1 VDARPIRTS
10 NILVVQNT
18 GNLPFSARPFRMS
31 APTMSAMPARAP
43 RLPAMPITERMLQEL
58 NDAIEARRVQE
69 GIALLGRLDCR
80 RITLSALGAVQAP
93 FLLCLAQSVDL
104 GYESSQLVDD
114 LLQQLPPD
122 RRAQMPLRDFL
133 MVRMAEAF
141 TAMAHE
147 DTDRAIDLLA
157 FVLGAERELGSEHL
171 SVLAHFWKGR
181 AHRKKGEYQK
191 AFEDIV
197 AARQLAQHLELKKLA
212 AAIQIQEAWLAFQRA
227 EPKEAWSLLD
237 QAEEQL
243 RTTDDDISLGN
254 ISSARG
260 RIVRRTGEY
269 AESLAHY
276 ERAVAIYQR
285 RNADH
290 RNLARTLVNAA
301 YVKRLLALNLRKQLD
316 TRASRQPAAGA
327 RAADGSGGAKRRYM
341 ALCHQALADLEEAG
355 RIYALHQHH
364 GGTGSVLV
372 NGGHLHLD
380 LGDIERA
387 AVEGAK
393 AYDLAHSKHDLILMA
408 RARILEAYSE
418 NARVEEEL
426 GEDANIAT
434 HAHQARRYAEEA
446 VQLALQTQ
454 NRRLLAGAHIVCG
467 MVAANDFFREWEE
480 ARRCEMESAAL
491 LRSYDRDHLGEEL
504 AVLKSKIMRSI
515 GIDETLRAWSQG
527 IVGRKTF
534 QQMTE
539 EFAEVV
545 IPQVWLREGKKVSRV
560 AARLS
565 ISPKK
570 VRRILRSVGLRH
582 TI

>member
-1 VDARPIRTS
+1 
-10 NILVVQNT
+10 
-18 GNLPFSARPFRMS
+18 
-31 APTMSAMPARAP
+31 MSAMSARAP
-43 RLPAMPITERMLQEL
+43 GLPAVSVTVQLLEEL

-69 GIALLGRLDCR
+69 GIAMLGHLDCKG
-80 RITLSALGAVQAP
+80 ITVSALGAVQAP
-93 FLLCLAQSVDL
+93 FLLCLAQWVDL
-104 GYESSQLVDD
+104 GYESPQLVDD
-114 LLQQLPPD
+114 LLQQIPPEA
-122 RRAQMPLRDFL
+122 RAQMPLRDFL

-141 TAMAHE
+141 AAMAHE
-147 DTDRAIDLLA
+147 DTDRAIDLLG
-157 FVLGAERELGSEHL
+157 FVLAAERELGSEHL

-181 AHRKKGEYQK
+181 AHRKKGEYQR
-191 AFEDIV
+191 ASEDIV
-197 AARQLAQHLELKKLA
+197 DARQLAQHLELKKLA

-269 AESLAHY
+269 AESLSHY
-276 ERAVAIYQR
+276 QRAVVIYQR

-316 TRASRQPAAGA
+316 TRTQPSRGGQRASN
-327 RAADGSGGAKRRYM
+327 GSGSVKRRYM
-341 ALCHQALADLEEAG
+341 ALCHQALADLDEAG
-355 RIYALHQHH
+355 RIYSLHQHH

-408 RARILEAYSE
+408 RARILEAYAE

-467 MVAANDFFREWEE
+467 MVAASDFFREWEE
-480 ARRCEMESAAL
+480 ARRCEMESATL

-504 AVLKSKIMRSI
+504 AILKSKIMRSI

-582 TI
+582 SN

>member
-1 VDARPIRTS
+1 
-10 NILVVQNT
+10 
-18 GNLPFSARPFRMS
+18 
-31 APTMSAMPARAP
+31 MSAMPA
-43 RLPAMPITERMLQEL
+43 LPATSVTVQLLEEL

-69 GIALLGRLDCR
+69 GIAMLGHLDCKG
-80 RITLSALGAVQAP
+80 ITVSALGAVQAP
-93 FLLCLAQSVDL
+93 FLLCLAQWVDQ
-104 GYESSQLVDD
+104 GYESPQLVDD
-114 LLQQLPPD
+114 LLQQIPPEA
-122 RRAQMPLRDFL
+122 RAQMPLRDFL

-141 TAMAHE
+141 AAMAHE
-147 DTDRAIDLLA
+147 DTDRAIELLG
-157 FVLGAERELGSEHL
+157 FVLAAERELGSEHL

-191 AFEDIV
+191 ASEDIV

-227 EPKEAWSLLD
+227 EPKEALSLLD

-276 ERAVAIYQR
+276 HRAVVIYQR

-316 TRASRQPAAGA
+316 TRAQPSRGGQ
-327 RAADGSGGAKRRYM
+327 RASNGSGSVKRRYM
-341 ALCHQALADLEEAG
+341 ALCHQALADLDEAG

-408 RARILEAYSE
+408 RARILEAYAE

-467 MVAANDFFREWEE
+467 MVAASDFFGEWEE

-504 AVLKSKIMRSI
+504 AILKSKIMRSI

-582 TI
+582 ST

>member
-1 VDARPIRTS
+1 
-10 NILVVQNT
+10 
-18 GNLPFSARPFRMS
+18 MS
-31 APTMSAMPARAP
+31 GMRAAPPTVTAQ
-43 RLPAMPITERMLQEL
+43 LLQKL
-58 NDAIEARRVQE
+58 NNAIEERRVEE
-69 GIALLGRLDCR
+69 GLSLLSRVDCKLAA
-80 RITLSALGAVQAP
+80 THSPEHVQAP
-93 FLLCLAQSVDL
+93 FLLCLAQWVDL
-104 GYESSQLVDD
+104 GYESPQFVDD
-114 LLQQLPPD
+114 LLQQVPPES
-122 RRAQMPLRDFL
+122 RAQMPLRDFL

-141 TAMAHE
+141 AAMAHE
-147 DTDRAIDLLA
+147 DTDRAIELLG

-181 AHRKKGEYQK
+181 AHRKRGEYQR

-260 RIVRRTGEY
+260 RIVRRTGAY
-269 AESLAHY
+269 VESLAHY
-276 ERAVAIYQR
+276 ERAVAIYRR

-301 YVKRLLALNLRKQLD
+301 YVKRLLALNVRKQLD
-316 TRASRQPAAGA
+316 TQAPQRSAAGPRTA
-327 RAADGSGGAKRRYM
+327 NGSASVKRRYM

-393 AYDLAHSKHDLILMA
+393 AYELAHSKHDLILMA
-408 RARILEAYSE
+408 RARILEAYAE

-446 VQLALQTQ
+446 VALALQTQ

-467 MVAANDFFREWEE
+467 MVAASDFFKEWEE

-504 AVLKSKIMRSI
+504 AILKSRIMRST
-515 GIDETLRAWSQG
+515 GIDDTLRAWSQG
-527 IVGRKTF
+527 IVGHKTF
-534 QQMTE
+534 QQITE
-539 EFAEVV
+539 QFAEVV
-545 IPQVWLREGKKVSRV
+545 IPQVWLREDKKVSRV
-560 AARLS
+560 AERLS

-570 VRRILRSVGLRH
+570 VRRILRSVGLLH
-582 TI
+582 TA

>member
-1 VDARPIRTS
+1 
-10 NILVVQNT
+10 
-18 GNLPFSARPFRMS
+18 
-31 APTMSAMPARAP
+31 MSAMPARAP
-43 RLPAMPITERMLQEL
+43 GLPAISVTVQLLEEL

-69 GIALLGRLDCR
+69 GIAMLGHLDCKCL
-80 RITLSALGAVQAP
+80 TVSTLGAVQAP
-93 FLLCLAQSVDL
+93 FLLCLAQWVDL
-104 GYESSQLVDD
+104 GYESPGLVDD
-114 LLQQLPPD
+114 LLQQIPPQA
-122 RRAQMPLRDFL
+122 RAQMPLRDFL

-141 TAMAHE
+141 AAMAHE
-147 DTDRAIDLLA
+147 DTDRAIELLG
-157 FVLGAERELGSEHL
+157 FVLAAERELGSEHL

-181 AHRKKGEYQK
+181 AHRKKGEYQR
-191 AFEDIV
+191 ASEDIV

-269 AESLAHY
+269 AESLSHY
-276 ERAVAIYQR
+276 QGAVVIYQR

-316 TRASRQPAAGA
+316 TRAQPSRGGQ
-327 RAADGSGGAKRRYM
+327 RTSNGSGSVKRRYM
-341 ALCHQALADLEEAG
+341 ALCHQALADLDEAG
-355 RIYALHQHH
+355 RIYSLHQHH

-408 RARILEAYSE
+408 RARILEAYAE

-467 MVAANDFFREWEE
+467 MVAASDFFREWEE

-504 AVLKSKIMRSI
+504 AILKSKIMRSI

-582 TI
+582 GT

>member
-1 VDARPIRTS
+1 MRAVSP
-10 NILVVQNT
+10 
-18 GNLPFSARPFRMS
+18 GLPQ
-31 APTMSAMPARAP
+31 APLTAQ
-43 RLPAMPITERMLQEL
+43 LLQEL
-58 NDAIEARRVQE
+58 NSAIEERRVEE
-69 GIALLGRLDCR
+69 GFVLLSGIDCKLATTHSPGH
-80 RITLSALGAVQAP
+80 IQAP
-93 FLLCLAQSVDL
+93 FLLCLAQWVDL
-104 GYESSQLVDD
+104 GYESPQFIDD
-114 LLQQLPPD
+114 LLQQLSPGS
-122 RRAQMPLRDFL
+122 RAQMPLRDFL

-141 TAMAHE
+141 AAIAHE
-147 DTDRAIDLLA
+147 DTDRAIELLG

-181 AHRKKGEYQK
+181 AHRKRGEYQK

-197 AARQLAQHLELKKLA
+197 AARHLAQHLELKKLA

-260 RIVRRTGEY
+260 RIVRRTGAY
-269 AESLAHY
+269 AESLGHY

-301 YVKRLLALNLRKQLD
+301 YVKRLLALNVRKQLE
-316 TRASRQPAAGA
+316 TQAPQRSAGGA
-327 RAADGSGGAKRRYM
+327 RTSNGRSVKRRYM

-355 RIYALHQHH
+355 RIYALHRHH
-364 GGTGSVLV
+364 GGIGSVLV

-387 AVEGAK
+387 ASEGAK

-408 RARILEAYSE
+408 RARILEAYAE

-467 MVAANDFFREWEE
+467 MVAASDFFKEWEE

-504 AVLKSKIMRSI
+504 AILKSRIMRST
-515 GIDETLRAWSQG
+515 GIDDTLRAWSQG
-527 IVGRKTF
+527 IVGHKTF
-534 QQMTE
+534 QQITE
-539 EFAEVV
+539 QFAELV

-560 AARLS
+560 AERLS

-570 VRRILRSVGLRH
+570 VRRILRSVGLLH
-582 TI
+582 TA

>member
-1 VDARPIRTS
+1 
-10 NILVVQNT
+10 
-18 GNLPFSARPFRMS
+18 
-31 APTMSAMPARAP
+31 MSAMPARAP
-43 RLPAMPITERMLQEL
+43 GLPAISVTVQLLDEL

-69 GIALLGRLDCR
+69 GIAMLGHLDCKG
-80 RITLSALGAVQAP
+80 ITVTALGAVQAP
-93 FLLCLAQSVDL
+93 FLLCLAQWVDL
-104 GYESSQLVDD
+104 GYESPDLVDD
-114 LLQQLPPD
+114 LLQQIPPED
-122 RRAQMPLRDFL
+122 RAQMPLRDFL

-141 TAMAHE
+141 AAMAHE
-147 DTDRAIDLLA
+147 DTDRAIELLG
-157 FVLGAERELGSEHL
+157 FVLAAERELGSEHL

-181 AHRKKGEYQK
+181 AHRKKGEYQR
-191 AFEDIV
+191 ASEDIV

-269 AESLAHY
+269 AESLSHY
-276 ERAVAIYQR
+276 QRAVVIYQR

-316 TRASRQPAAGA
+316 TRAQPSRGGQ
-327 RAADGSGGAKRRYM
+327 RASNGSGSVKRRYM
-341 ALCHQALADLEEAG
+341 ALCHQALADLDEAG
-355 RIYALHQHH
+355 RIYSLHQHH

-408 RARILEAYSE
+408 RARILEAYAE

-434 HAHQARRYAEEA
+434 HAHQARRYAEES

-467 MVAANDFFREWEE
+467 MVAASDFFREWEE

-491 LRSYDRDHLGEEL
+491 LRAYDRDHLGEEL
-504 AVLKSKIMRSI
+504 AILKSKIMRSI

-582 TI
+582 SN

>member
-1 VDARPIRTS
+1 
-10 NILVVQNT
+10 
-18 GNLPFSARPFRMS
+18 
-31 APTMSAMPARAP
+31 MSAMPARAP
-43 RLPAMPITERMLQEL
+43 VLPAISVSVQLLEEL

-69 GIALLGRLDCR
+69 GIAMLGHLDCKG
-80 RITLSALGAVQAP
+80 ITVSALGAVRAP
-93 FLLCLAQSVDL
+93 FLLCLAQWVDL
-104 GYESSQLVDD
+104 GYESPQLVDD
-114 LLQQLPPD
+114 LLQQIPPEA
-122 RRAQMPLRDFL
+122 RAQMPLRDFL

-141 TAMAHE
+141 AAMAHE
-147 DTDRAIDLLA
+147 DTDRAIELLG
-157 FVLGAERELGSEHL
+157 FVLAAERELGSEHL

-181 AHRKKGEYQK
+181 AHRKKGEYQR
-191 AFEDIV
+191 ASEDIV

-276 ERAVAIYQR
+276 HRAVVIYQR

-290 RNLARTLVNAA
+290 RNLGRTLVNAA

-316 TRASRQPAAGA
+316 TRAQPSRGGP
-327 RAADGSGGAKRRYM
+327 RASNGSGSVKRRYM
-341 ALCHQALADLEEAG
+341 ALCHQALADLDEAG

-408 RARILEAYSE
+408 RARILEAYAE

-434 HAHQARRYAEEA
+434 YAHQARRYAEEA

-467 MVAANDFFREWEE
+467 MVAASDFFREWEE

-504 AVLKSKIMRSI
+504 AILKSKIMRSI

-582 TI
+582 ST

>member
-1 VDARPIRTS
+1 MRAEAPP
-10 NILVVQNT
+10 
-18 GNLPFSARPFRMS
+18 LPTA
-31 APTMSAMPARAP
+31 
-43 RLPAMPITERMLQEL
+43 PITAQLLQEL
-58 NDAIEARRVQE
+58 NDAIEERRVQD
-69 GIALLGRLDCR
+69 GIAMLNSMHCKRIETTELGPH
-80 RITLSALGAVQAP
+80 QAS
-93 FLLCLAQSVDL
+93 FMLCLAQWVDL
-104 GYESSQLVDD
+104 GYESHELIDD
-114 LLQQLPPD
+114 LLRQLSLES
-122 RRAQMPLRDFL
+122 RSQMPLRDFL

-141 TAMAHE
+141 AAMAHE
-147 DTDRAIDLLA
+147 NTDRSIELLC
-157 FVLGAERELGSEHL
+157 FVLSAERELGSEHL
-171 SVLAHFWKGR
+171 SVLAYFWKGR
-181 AHRKKGEYQK
+181 AHRKKGEYQS
-191 AFEDIV
+191 ALEDIV
-197 AARQLAQHLELKKLA
+197 TARQLAQQLGLNKLA

-227 EPKEAWSLLD
+227 EPKEAWLLLD

-243 RTTDDDISLGN
+243 GTTDDDISLGN

-260 RIVRRTGEY
+260 RIVRRTGKY

-290 RNLARTLVNAA
+290 RNLARTLVNTA
-301 YVKRLLALNLRKQLD
+301 YVKRLLALNLRKRLD
-316 TRASRQPAAGA
+316 ATARQRTASGQRTSNG
-327 RAADGSGGAKRRYM
+327 RGSVKRHYM
-341 ALCHQALADLEEAG
+341 ALCHEALADLEEAG
-355 RIYALHQHH
+355 RIYALHQHY

-387 AVEGAK
+387 AGEGGK

-408 RARILEAYSE
+408 RARILEAYAE

-434 HAHQARRYAEEA
+434 QAHQARRYAEEA
-446 VQLALQTQ
+446 VQLALRTQ
-454 NRRLLAGAHIVCG
+454 NRRLLAGAYIVSG
-467 MVAANDFFREWEE
+467 MVAASDFFKEWEE

-491 LRSYDRDHLGEEL
+491 LRSYDRDHLSEEL
-504 AVLKSKIMRSI
+504 AVLKMRVMRSI

-527 IVGRKTF
+527 IVGHKTF

-545 IPQVWLREGKKVSRV
+545 IPQVWIREGKKVSRV
-560 AARLS
+560 AERLS

-570 VRRILRSVGLRH
+570 VRRILRNVGALH
-582 TI
+582 IN

>member
-1 VDARPIRTS
+1 
-10 NILVVQNT
+10 
-18 GNLPFSARPFRMS
+18 
-31 APTMSAMPARAP
+31 MSAMPARTP
-43 RLPAMPITERMLQEL
+43 GLPVISVTVQLLEEL

-69 GIALLGRLDCR
+69 GIAMLGHLDCKG
-80 RITLSALGAVQAP
+80 ITVSALGAVQAP
-93 FLLCLAQSVDL
+93 FLLCLAQWVDL
-104 GYESSQLVDD
+104 GYESPQLVDD
-114 LLQQLPPD
+114 LLQQTPPEA
-122 RRAQMPLRDFL
+122 RAQMPLRDFL

-141 TAMAHE
+141 AAMAHE
-147 DTDRAIDLLA
+147 DTDRAIELLG
-157 FVLGAERELGSEHL
+157 FVLAAERELGSEHL

-181 AHRKKGEYQK
+181 AHRKKGEYQR
-191 AFEDIV
+191 ASEDIV

-269 AESLAHY
+269 AESLSHY
-276 ERAVAIYQR
+276 QRAVVIYQR

-316 TRASRQPAAGA
+316 TRARPSRGVQ
-327 RAADGSGGAKRRYM
+327 RASNGSGSVKRRYM

-355 RIYALHQHH
+355 RIYSLHQHH

-408 RARILEAYSE
+408 RARILEAYAE

-467 MVAANDFFREWEE
+467 MVAASDFFREWEE

-504 AVLKSKIMRSI
+504 TILKSKIMRSI

-582 TI
+582 ST

>member
-1 VDARPIRTS
+1 MPPIS
-10 NILVVQNT
+10 
-18 GNLPFSARPFRMS
+18 
-31 APTMSAMPARAP
+31 
-43 RLPAMPITERMLQEL
+43 PITAPLLQYL
-58 NDAIEARRVQE
+58 NDAVEERRVEE
-69 GIALLGRLDCR
+69 GIALLD
-80 RITLSALGAVQAP
+80 RINCQNIQVGTLGPLRAP
-93 FLLCLAQSVDL
+93 FLLCLAEWVDL
-104 GYESSQLVDD
+104 GYESPQLIDD
-114 LLQQLPPD
+114 LLQQFPSD
-122 RRAQMPLRDFL
+122 VRAQMPLRDFL
-133 MVRMAEAF
+133 VVRMAEAF
-141 TAMAHE
+141 AAMARE
-147 DTDRAIDLLA
+147 DTDRAIDLLG
-157 FVLGAERELGSEHL
+157 FVLAAEGELGSEHL

-191 AFEDIV
+191 ASEDII
-197 AARQLAQHLELKKLA
+197 AARQLAQHLGLKKLA

-227 EPKEAWSLLD
+227 EPKEACSLLD

-269 AESLAHY
+269 SESLAHY
-276 ERAVAIYQR
+276 QCAVAIFQR

-301 YVKRLLALNLRKQLD
+301 YVKRLLGLNLRKQLD
-316 TRASRQPAAGA
+316 RPRQPANGSA
-327 RAADGSGGAKRRYM
+327 RSSNSSGSVKRRYL
-341 ALCHQALADLEEAG
+341 ALCHEALADLQEAG

-372 NGGHLHLD
+372 NGGYLHLD

-393 AYDLAHSKHDLILMA
+393 AYELARSKHDLILMA
-408 RARILEAYSE
+408 RARILEAYAE

-467 MVAANDFFREWEE
+467 MVAANDFFCEWEE
-480 ARRCEMESAAL
+480 AHRCELESAAL
-491 LRSYDRDHLGEEL
+491 LRAYDRDHLSEEL
-504 AVLKSKIMRSI
+504 AILKSKIMRST
-515 GIDETLRAWSQG
+515 GVDDTLRAWSQG
-527 IVGRKTF
+527 IVGHKTF

-560 AARLS
+560 AERLS

-570 VRRILRSVGLRH
+570 VRRILRSVGFLH
-582 TI
+582 IG

>member
-1 VDARPIRTS
+1 
-10 NILVVQNT
+10 L
-18 GNLPFSARPFRMS
+18 
-31 APTMSAMPARAP
+31 
-43 RLPAMPITERMLQEL
+43 LQEL
-58 NDAIEARRVQE
+58 NNAIEERRVEE
-69 GIALLGRLDCR
+69 GLALLSRVDRKLAATHSRGH
-80 RITLSALGAVQAP
+80 VQAP
-93 FLLCLAQSVDL
+93 FLLCLAQWVDL
-104 GYESSQLVDD
+104 GYESPQLVDD
-114 LLQQLPPD
+114 LLQQLSSES
-122 RRAQMPLRDFL
+122 RAQMPLRDFL
-133 MVRMAEAF
+133 MIRMAEAF
-141 TAMAHE
+141 AAMAHE
-147 DTDRAIDLLA
+147 DTDRAIELLG

-181 AHRKKGEYQK
+181 AHRKRGEYQK

-197 AARQLAQHLELKKLA
+197 AARHLAQHLELKKLA

-260 RIVRRTGEY
+260 RIVRRTGAY

-301 YVKRLLALNLRKQLD
+301 YVKRLLALNVRKQLD
-316 TRASRQPAAGA
+316 TRAPRQSAAGV
-327 RAADGSGGAKRRYM
+327 RASNGSGSVKRRYM

-393 AYDLAHSKHDLILMA
+393 AYELAHSKHDLILMA
-408 RARILEAYSE
+408 RARILEAYAE

-467 MVAANDFFREWEE
+467 MVAASDFFKEWEE

-504 AVLKSKIMRSI
+504 AILKSRIMRST
-515 GIDETLRAWSQG
+515 GIDDTLRAWSQG
-527 IVGRKTF
+527 IVGHKTF

-539 EFAEVV
+539 QFAEVV

-560 AARLS
+560 AERLS

-582 TI
+582 TTS

>member
-1 VDARPIRTS
+1 MSGMRAVAPS
-10 NILVVQNT
+10 
-18 GNLPFSARPFRMS
+18 LPQSPLTAQ
-31 APTMSAMPARAP
+31 
-43 RLPAMPITERMLQEL
+43 LLQEL
-58 NDAIEARRVQE
+58 NNAIEERRVEE
-69 GIALLGRLDCR
+69 GLALLSRVDRKLAATHSRGH
-80 RITLSALGAVQAP
+80 VQAP
-93 FLLCLAQSVDL
+93 FLLCLAQWVDL
-104 GYESSQLVDD
+104 GYESPQLVDD
-114 LLQQLPPD
+114 LLQQLSSES
-122 RRAQMPLRDFL
+122 RAQMPLRDFL
-133 MVRMAEAF
+133 MIRMAEAF
-141 TAMAHE
+141 AAMAHE
-147 DTDRAIDLLA
+147 DTDRAIELLG

-181 AHRKKGEYQK
+181 AHRKRGEYQK
-191 AFEDIV
+191 AFEDIF
-197 AARQLAQHLELKKLA
+197 AARHLAQHLELKKLA

-260 RIVRRTGEY
+260 RIVRRTGAY

-301 YVKRLLALNLRKQLD
+301 YVKRLLALNVRKQLD
-316 TRASRQPAAGA
+316 TRAPRQSAAGV
-327 RAADGSGGAKRRYM
+327 RASNGSGSVKRRYM

-393 AYDLAHSKHDLILMA
+393 AYELAHSKHDLILMA
-408 RARILEAYSE
+408 RARILEAYAE

-467 MVAANDFFREWEE
+467 MVAASDFFKEWEE

-504 AVLKSKIMRSI
+504 AILKSRIMRST
-515 GIDETLRAWSQG
+515 GIDDTLRAWSQG
-527 IVGRKTF
+527 IVGHKTF

-539 EFAEVV
+539 QFAEVV

-560 AARLS
+560 AERLS

-582 TI
+582 TTS

>member
-1 VDARPIRTS
+1 MATPK
-10 NILVVQNT
+10 
-18 GNLPFSARPFRMS
+18 MS
-31 APTMSAMPARAP
+31 GMRAAPPTVTAQ
-43 RLPAMPITERMLQEL
+43 LLQKL
-58 NDAIEARRVQE
+58 NNAIEERRVEE
-69 GIALLGRLDCR
+69 GFALLGRVDCKLAA
-80 RITLSALGAVQAP
+80 THSPGHVQAP
-93 FLLCLAQSVDL
+93 FLLCLAQWVDL
-104 GYESSQLVDD
+104 GYKSPQFVDD
-114 LLQQLPPD
+114 LLQQVTPES
-122 RRAQMPLRDFL
+122 RAQMPLRDFL

-141 TAMAHE
+141 AAMAHE
-147 DTDRAIDLLA
+147 DTDRAIELLG
-157 FVLGAERELGSEHL
+157 FVLGAERELGSKHL

-181 AHRKKGEYQK
+181 AHRKRGEYQR
-191 AFEDIV
+191 AFEDIG

-260 RIVRRTGEY
+260 RIVRRTGAY

-276 ERAVAIYQR
+276 DRAVAIYQR

-301 YVKRLLALNLRKQLD
+301 YVKRLLALNVRKQLD
-316 TRASRQPAAGA
+316 TQAQQRSAAGP
-327 RAADGSGGAKRRYM
+327 RTSNGSGSVKRRYM

-393 AYDLAHSKHDLILMA
+393 AYELARSKHDLILMA
-408 RARILEAYSE
+408 RARILEAYAE

-446 VQLALQTQ
+446 VALALQTQ

-467 MVAANDFFREWEE
+467 MVAASDFFKEWEE

-504 AVLKSKIMRSI
+504 AILKSRIMRST
-515 GIDETLRAWSQG
+515 GIDDTLRAWSQG
-527 IVGRKTF
+527 IVGDKTF
-534 QQMTE
+534 QQITE
-539 EFAEVV
+539 QFAEVV
-545 IPQVWLREGKKVSRV
+545 IPQVWLREDKKVSRV
-560 AARLS
+560 AERLS

-570 VRRILRSVGLRH
+570 VRRILRSVGLLH
-582 TI
+582 TA

>member
-1 VDARPIRTS
+1 
-10 NILVVQNT
+10 
-18 GNLPFSARPFRMS
+18 
-31 APTMSAMPARAP
+31 MSAMPARASG
-43 RLPAMPITERMLQEL
+43 LPAISVTVQLLEEL

-69 GIALLGRLDCR
+69 GIAMLGHLDCKGL
-80 RITLSALGAVQAP
+80 TVSALGAVQAP
-93 FLLCLAQSVDL
+93 FLLCLAQWVDL
-104 GYESSQLVDD
+104 GYESPQLVDD
-114 LLQQLPPD
+114 LLQQIPPEA
-122 RRAQMPLRDFL
+122 RAQMPLRDFL

-141 TAMAHE
+141 AAMAHE
-147 DTDRAIDLLA
+147 DTDRAIELLG
-157 FVLGAERELGSEHL
+157 FVLAAERELGSEHL

-181 AHRKKGEYQK
+181 AHRKKGEYQR
-191 AFEDIV
+191 ASEDIV

-269 AESLAHY
+269 AESLSHY
-276 ERAVAIYQR
+276 QRAVVIYQR

-316 TRASRQPAAGA
+316 TRAQPSRGGQ
-327 RAADGSGGAKRRYM
+327 RASNGSGSVKRRYM
-341 ALCHQALADLEEAG
+341 ALCHQALADLDEAG
-355 RIYALHQHH
+355 RIYSLHQHH

-408 RARILEAYSE
+408 RARILEAYAE

-467 MVAANDFFREWEE
+467 MVAASDFFREWEE

-504 AVLKSKIMRSI
+504 TILKSKIMRSI

-582 TI
+582 ST

>member
-1 VDARPIRTS
+1 
-10 NILVVQNT
+10 
-18 GNLPFSARPFRMS
+18 M
-31 APTMSAMPARAP
+31 RAEVP
-43 RLPAMPITERMLQEL
+43 RLPALITVQLLQEL
-58 NDAIEARRVQE
+58 NNAIEERRVE
-69 GIALLGRLDCR
+69 DGVALLDGVDCKRATMNRLGR
-80 RITLSALGAVQAP
+80 VQAP
-93 FLLCLAQSVDL
+93 FLLCLAQWVDL
-104 GYESSQLVDD
+104 GYESPQLVDD
-114 LLQQLPPD
+114 LLQQISAD

-141 TAMAHE
+141 AAMTHE
-147 DTDRAIDLLA
+147 DTDHAIELLG

-181 AHRKKGEYQK
+181 AHRKKGEYQR
-191 AFEDIV
+191 ASEDIV
-197 AARQLAQHLELKKLA
+197 TARQLAQHLGLNKLA

-243 RTTDDDISLGN
+243 STTDDDISLGN

-269 AESLAHY
+269 VESLAHY
-276 ERAVAIYQR
+276 ERATAIYQR

-301 YVKRLLALNLRKQLD
+301 YVKRLLAINLRKRLD
-316 TRASRQPAAGA
+316 ARARRRTAGGQRASNSS
-327 RAADGSGGAKRRYM
+327 GSVKRRYM
-341 ALCHQALADLEEAG
+341 TLCHQALANLQEAG

-364 GGTGSVLV
+364 GGIGSVLV

-387 AVEGAK
+387 AAEGAK

-408 RARILEAYSE
+408 RARILEAYAE

-434 HAHQARRYAEEA
+434 HAHQARRYAEDA

-454 NRRLLAGAHIVCG
+454 NRRLLAGAYIVCG
-467 MVAANDFFREWEE
+467 MVAASDFFKEWEE

-504 AVLKSKIMRSI
+504 AILKSRIMRSI

-527 IVGRKTF
+527 IVGHKTF

-545 IPQVWLREGKKVSRV
+545 IPQVWMREDRKVSRV
-560 AARLS
+560 AERLS

-570 VRRILRSVGLRH
+570 VRRILRSVGALRVN
-582 TI
+582 

>member
-1 VDARPIRTS
+1 MRAVAPS
-10 NILVVQNT
+10 
-18 GNLPFSARPFRMS
+18 LPQSPLTAQ
-31 APTMSAMPARAP
+31 
-43 RLPAMPITERMLQEL
+43 LLQEL
-58 NDAIEARRVQE
+58 NNAIEERRVEE
-69 GIALLGRLDCR
+69 GLALLSRVDRKLAATHSRGH
-80 RITLSALGAVQAP
+80 VQAP
-93 FLLCLAQSVDL
+93 FLLCLAQWVDL
-104 GYESSQLVDD
+104 GYESPQLVDD
-114 LLQQLPPD
+114 LLQQLSSES
-122 RRAQMPLRDFL
+122 RAQMPLRDFL
-133 MVRMAEAF
+133 MIRMAEAF
-141 TAMAHE
+141 AAMAHE
-147 DTDRAIDLLA
+147 DTDRAIELLG

-181 AHRKKGEYQK
+181 AHRKRGEYQK

-197 AARQLAQHLELKKLA
+197 AARHFAQHLELKKLA

-260 RIVRRTGEY
+260 RIVRRTGAY

-301 YVKRLLALNLRKQLD
+301 YVKRLLALNVRKQLD
-316 TRASRQPAAGA
+316 TRAPRQSAAGV
-327 RAADGSGGAKRRYM
+327 RASNGSGSVKRRYM

-393 AYDLAHSKHDLILMA
+393 AYELAHSKHDLILMA
-408 RARILEAYSE
+408 RARILEAYAE

-467 MVAANDFFREWEE
+467 MVAASDFFKEWEE

-504 AVLKSKIMRSI
+504 AILKSRIMRST
-515 GIDETLRAWSQG
+515 GIDDTLRAWSQG
-527 IVGRKTF
+527 IVGHKTF

-539 EFAEVV
+539 QFAEVV

-560 AARLS
+560 AERLS

-582 TI
+582 TTS

>member
-1 VDARPIRTS
+1 
-10 NILVVQNT
+10 
-18 GNLPFSARPFRMS
+18 
-31 APTMSAMPARAP
+31 MSAMPARAP
-43 RLPAMPITERMLQEL
+43 GLPAISVTVQLLEEL

-69 GIALLGRLDCR
+69 GIAMLGHLDCKG
-80 RITLSALGAVQAP
+80 ITVNALGTVQAP
-93 FLLCLAQSVDL
+93 FLLCLAQWVDL
-104 GYESSQLVDD
+104 GYESPQLVDD
-114 LLQQLPPD
+114 LLQQIPPEA
-122 RRAQMPLRDFL
+122 RAQMLLRDFL

-141 TAMAHE
+141 AAMAHE
-147 DTDRAIDLLA
+147 DTDRAIELLG
-157 FVLGAERELGSEHL
+157 FVLAAERELGSEHL

-191 AFEDIV
+191 ASEDIV

-269 AESLAHY
+269 AESLSHY
-276 ERAVAIYQR
+276 QRAVVIYQR

-316 TRASRQPAAGA
+316 TRAQPSRGGQ
-327 RAADGSGGAKRRYM
+327 RTSSGSGSVKRRYM
-341 ALCHQALADLEEAG
+341 TLCHQALADLDEAG
-355 RIYALHQHH
+355 RIYSLHQHH

-408 RARILEAYSE
+408 RARILEAYAE

-467 MVAANDFFREWEE
+467 MVAASDFFREWEE

-504 AVLKSKIMRSI
+504 AILKSKIMRSI

-582 TI
+582 ST

>member
-1 VDARPIRTS
+1 MRAVAPS
-10 NILVVQNT
+10 
-18 GNLPFSARPFRMS
+18 LPQSPLTAQ
-31 APTMSAMPARAP
+31 
-43 RLPAMPITERMLQEL
+43 LLQEL
-58 NDAIEARRVQE
+58 NNAIEERRVEE
-69 GIALLGRLDCR
+69 GLALLSRVDRKLAATHSRGH
-80 RITLSALGAVQAP
+80 VQAP
-93 FLLCLAQSVDL
+93 FLLCLAQWVDL
-104 GYESSQLVDD
+104 GYESPQLVDD
-114 LLQQLPPD
+114 LLQQLSSES
-122 RRAQMPLRDFL
+122 RAQMPLRDFL
-133 MVRMAEAF
+133 MIRMAEAF
-141 TAMAHE
+141 AAMAHE
-147 DTDRAIDLLA
+147 DTDRAIELLG

-181 AHRKKGEYQK
+181 AHRKRGEYQK

-197 AARQLAQHLELKKLA
+197 AARHLAQHLELKKLA

-260 RIVRRTGEY
+260 RIVRRTGAY

-301 YVKRLLALNLRKQLD
+301 YVKRLLALNVRKQLD
-316 TRASRQPAAGA
+316 TRAPRQSAAGV
-327 RAADGSGGAKRRYM
+327 RASNGSGSVKRRYM

-393 AYDLAHSKHDLILMA
+393 AYELAHSKHDLILMA
-408 RARILEAYSE
+408 RARILEAYAE

-467 MVAANDFFREWEE
+467 MVAASDFFKEWEE

-504 AVLKSKIMRSI
+504 AILKSRIMRST
-515 GIDETLRAWSQG
+515 GIDDTLRAWSQG
-527 IVGRKTF
+527 IVGHKTF

-539 EFAEVV
+539 QFAEVV

-560 AARLS
+560 AERLS

-582 TI
+582 TTS

>member
-1 VDARPIRTS
+1 MPA
-10 NILVVQNT
+10 
-18 GNLPFSARPFRMS
+18 S
-31 APTMSAMPARAP
+31 APLPPAV
-43 RLPAMPITERMLQEL
+43 PAVPIPVVPITEQLIHEL
-58 NDAIEARRVQE
+58 NGAIEERRVEQ
-69 GIALLGRLDCR
+69 GIALLARVDCKR
-80 RITLSALGAVQAP
+80 ATADGLGATPAA
-93 FLLCLAQSVDL
+93 FLLCLAQWVDL
-104 GYESSQLVDD
+104 GYESPQLIDD
-114 LLQQLPPD
+114 LLQQLSPD
-122 RRAQMPLRDFL
+122 RRAHMPLRDFL

-147 DTDRAIDLLA
+147 DADRAIELLG
-157 FVLGAERELGSEHL
+157 FVLGAERELGSERL

-181 AHRKKGEYQK
+181 AHRKKGEYER
-191 AFEDIV
+191 AFEDIF
-197 AARQLAQHLELKKLA
+197 AARQMAQRLGLSKLA
-212 AAIQIQEAWLAFQRA
+212 AAIQIQEAWLVFQRA
-227 EPKEAWSLLD
+227 EPKEAWALLD
-237 QAEEQL
+237 QSEEDL
-243 RTTDDDISLGN
+243 RTTDDGISLGN

-276 ERAVAIYQR
+276 ERAIAQYQR
-285 RNADH
+285 RNPDH

-301 YVKRLLALNLRKQLD
+301 YVKRLLALNLRKRLD
-316 TRASRQPAAGA
+316 ALASKRPAARPRTSG
-327 RAADGSGGAKRRYM
+327 GSGSVQSRYM
-341 ALCHQALADLEEAG
+341 ALCHQALADLEWAG
-355 RIYALHQHH
+355 KIYTLHQHH

-372 NGGHLHLD
+372 NGGYLHLD

-387 AVEGAK
+387 AAEGAK
-393 AYDLAHSKHDLILMA
+393 AYDLACSKHDLILMA
-408 RARILEAYSE
+408 RARILEAYAE
-418 NARVEEEL
+418 NARVDEEL
-426 GEDANIAT
+426 GEDADIAT

-446 VQLALQTQ
+446 VQLARQTQ

-467 MVAANDFFREWEE
+467 MVAASDFFKEWEE

-504 AVLKSKIMRSI
+504 STLKSRIMRSI

-527 IVGRKTF
+527 IVGHKTF

-560 AARLS
+560 AERLS

-570 VRRILRSVGLRH
+570 VRRILRSVGVLH
-582 TI
+582 TS

>member
-1 VDARPIRTS
+1 MRADAS
-10 NILVVQNT
+10 H
-18 GNLPFSARPFRMS
+18 
-31 APTMSAMPARAP
+31 P
-43 RLPAMPITERMLQEL
+43 RVLPITVRLIEEL
-58 NDAIEARRVQE
+58 SDAIEARRVAE

-80 RITLSALGAVQAP
+80 RMAMEALGQAQAQ
-93 FLLCLAQSVDL
+93 FLLCLAQWVDL
-104 GYESSQLVDD
+104 GYESPQLIDD
-114 LLQQLPPD
+114 LLQQLSPD
-122 RRAQMPLRDFL
+122 GRARMTLRDFL

-141 TAMAHE
+141 AAMAHE
-147 DTDRAIDLLA
+147 NTDRAIELLS
-157 FVLGAERELGSEHL
+157 FVLSAERELGSEHL

-197 AARQLAQHLELKKLA
+197 AARQLAQHLGLKKLA

-227 EPKEAWSLLD
+227 EPKEAWTLLN

-243 RTTDDDISLGN
+243 TTTDDDISLGN

-276 ERAVAIYQR
+276 ERAIAIYQR
-285 RNADH
+285 RHPDH
-290 RNLARTLVNAA
+290 RNFARTLVNAA
-301 YVKRLLALNLRKQLD
+301 YVKRLLALNLRKRLD
-316 TRASRQPAAGA
+316 SRKRGRNTAGPSSQNH
-327 RAADGSGGAKRRYM
+327 SGHVKRRYT
-341 ALCHQALADLEEAG
+341 ALCHEALGDLELAG
-355 RIYALHQHH
+355 KIYAKHEHH

-372 NGGHLHLD
+372 NGGYLHLD

-387 AVEGAK
+387 AAEGAK
-393 AYDLAHSKHDLILMA
+393 AYELAQNKHDLILMA
-408 RARILEAYSE
+408 RARVLEAYAE

-467 MVAANDFFREWEE
+467 MVAASDFFKEWEE
-480 ARRCEMESAAL
+480 ARRCEMESAKL
-491 LRSYDRDHLGEEL
+491 LRSYDRDHLSEEL
-504 AVLKSKIMRSI
+504 AVLKSRIMRSI

-527 IVGRKTF
+527 IVGHKTF
-534 QQMTE
+534 QQITE
-539 EFAEVV
+539 QFAEVV

-560 AARLS
+560 AERLS

-570 VRRILRSVGLRH
+570 VRRILRSVGLLH
-582 TI
+582 IQ

>member
-1 VDARPIRTS
+1 VT
-10 NILVVQNT
+10 VQ
-18 GNLPFSARPFRMS
+18 L
-31 APTMSAMPARAP
+31 
-43 RLPAMPITERMLQEL
+43 LEEL

-69 GIALLGRLDCR
+69 GIAILGHLDCKG
-80 RITLSALGAVQAP
+80 ITVSALGAVQAP
-93 FLLCLAQSVDL
+93 FLLCLAQWVDL
-104 GYESSQLVDD
+104 GYESPHLVDD
-114 LLQQLPPD
+114 LLQQIPPEA
-122 RRAQMPLRDFL
+122 RAQMPLRDFL

-141 TAMAHE
+141 AAMAHE
-147 DTDRAIDLLA
+147 DTDRAIELLG
-157 FVLGAERELGSEHL
+157 FVLAADRELGSEHL

-181 AHRKKGEYQK
+181 AHRKKGEYQR
-191 AFEDIV
+191 ASEDIV

-269 AESLAHY
+269 AESLSHY
-276 ERAVAIYQR
+276 QRAVVIYQR

-316 TRASRQPAAGA
+316 TRARPSGGGP
-327 RAADGSGGAKRRYM
+327 RASNGSGSVKRRYM
-341 ALCHQALADLEEAG
+341 ALCHQALADLGEAG

-408 RARILEAYSE
+408 RARILEAYAE

-467 MVAANDFFREWEE
+467 MVAASDFFREWEE

-504 AVLKSKIMRSI
+504 AILKSKIMRSI

-582 TI
+582 ST

>member
-1 VDARPIRTS
+1 
-10 NILVVQNT
+10 
-18 GNLPFSARPFRMS
+18 
-31 APTMSAMPARAP
+31 MSAMPA
-43 RLPAMPITERMLQEL
+43 LPATCVTVQLLEEL

-69 GIALLGRLDCR
+69 GIAMLGHLDCKG
-80 RITLSALGAVQAP
+80 ITVSALGAVQAP
-93 FLLCLAQSVDL
+93 FLLCLAQWVDL
-104 GYESSQLVDD
+104 GYESPQLVDD
-114 LLQQLPPD
+114 LLQQIPPEA
-122 RRAQMPLRDFL
+122 RAQMPLRDFL

-141 TAMAHE
+141 AAMAHE
-147 DTDRAIDLLA
+147 DTDRAIDLLG
-157 FVLGAERELGSEHL
+157 FVLAAERELGSEHL

-181 AHRKKGEYQK
+181 AHRKKGEYQR
-191 AFEDIV
+191 ASEDIV
-197 AARQLAQHLELKKLA
+197 DARQLAQHLELKKLA

-269 AESLAHY
+269 AESLSHY
-276 ERAVAIYQR
+276 QRAVVIYQR

-316 TRASRQPAAGA
+316 TRTQPSRGGQRASN
-327 RAADGSGGAKRRYM
+327 GSGSVKRRYM
-341 ALCHQALADLEEAG
+341 ALCHQALADLDEAG
-355 RIYALHQHH
+355 RIYSLHQHH

-408 RARILEAYSE
+408 RARILEAYAE

-467 MVAANDFFREWEE
+467 MVAASDFFREWEE
-480 ARRCEMESAAL
+480 ARRCEMESATL

-504 AVLKSKIMRSI
+504 AILKSKIMRSI

-582 TI
+582 ST

>member
-1 VDARPIRTS
+1 MPSIT
-10 NILVVQNT
+10 VQ
-18 GNLPFSARPFRMS
+18 L
-31 APTMSAMPARAP
+31 
-43 RLPAMPITERMLQEL
+43 LQEL
-58 NDAIEARRVQE
+58 NDAGEERRVAD
-69 GIALLGRLDCR
+69 GIALLKRIDCLKIR
-80 RITLSALGAVQAP
+80 VGSLRAP
-93 FLLCLAQSVDL
+93 FLLCLAQWVDL
-104 GYESSQLVDD
+104 GYESPQLIKDS
-114 LLQQLPPD
+114 LEQLPAD
-122 RRAQMPLRDFL
+122 QRAQMPLRDFL

-141 TAMAHE
+141 AAMAQE
-147 DTDRAIDLLA
+147 DTDRAIDLLS
-157 FVLGAERELGSEHL
+157 FVLAAERELGSEHL

-191 AFEDIV
+191 ASEDIV
-197 AARQLAQHLELKKLA
+197 AARELAQHLGLKKLA
-212 AAIQIQEAWLAFQRA
+212 AAIQIQEAWLAFQRS

-243 RTTDDDISLGN
+243 RTTDDDISIGN
-254 ISSARG
+254 INSARG

-269 AESLAHY
+269 AESLAY
-276 ERAVAIYQR
+276 YQRAVAVFQR

-316 TRASRQPAAGA
+316 RPA
-327 RAADGSGGAKRRYM
+327 RKPLNGGAGSSVSSGNTKRRYLV
-341 ALCHQALADLEEAG
+341 LCHEALADLQEAG

-393 AYDLAHSKHDLILMA
+393 AYELARSKHDLILMA
-408 RARILEAYSE
+408 RARILEASAE

-454 NRRLLAGAHIVCG
+454 NRRLLAGAHIACG
-467 MVAANDFFREWEE
+467 MVAANDFFCEWEE
-480 ARRCEMESAAL
+480 AHRCETESAAL
-491 LRSYDRDHLGEEL
+491 LRSYDRDHLSEEL
-504 AVLKSKIMRSI
+504 AVLKSKIMRFT
-515 GIDETLRAWSQG
+515 GIDDTLRAWSQG
-527 IVGRKTF
+527 IVGHKTF

-560 AARLS
+560 AQKLS

-570 VRRILRSVGLRH
+570 VRRILRSVGLLH
-582 TI
+582 AT

>member
-1 VDARPIRTS
+1 MVLLRLISIAFRPGC
-10 NILVVQNT
+10 Q
-18 GNLPFSARPFRMS
+18 
-31 APTMSAMPARAP
+31 
-43 RLPAMPITERMLQEL
+43 RL
-58 NDAIEARRVQE
+58 IENR
-69 GIALLGRLDCR
+69 GIATIASDTRGIAGAARCR
-80 RITLSALGAVQAP
+80 VRAAVLRP
-93 FLLCLAQSVDL
+93 SVPTVNREL
-104 GYESSQLVDD
+104 WYEKQLKEGGEVVICHPK
-114 LLQQLPPD
+114 LVETGL
-122 RRAQMPLRDFL
+122 
-133 MVRMAEAF
+133 
-141 TAMAHE
+141 
-147 DTDRAIDLLA
+147 DLLA
-157 FVLGAERELGSEHL
+157 FPTLYFYETGYSLHTLRQASGRSWRIGQKYRVHVKFLVTKGTTQTACLRLIGKKVLMALMMEGKFSGEGIHSLESDDDMMSAMARELVE
-171 SVLAHFWKGR
+171 
-181 AHRKKGEYQK
+181 
-191 AFEDIV
+191 
-197 AARQLAQHLELKKLA
+197 
-212 AAIQIQEAWLAFQRA
+212 LAFQRA

-269 AESLAHY
+269 AESLAYY
-276 ERAVAIYQR
+276 ERAVGIYQR

-316 TRASRQPAAGA
+316 TRGRQQPAAVS
-327 RAADGSGGAKRRYM
+327 RASNNSGSVKRRYM
-341 ALCHQALADLEEAG
+341 ALCHQALVNLEEAG

-372 NGGHLHLD
+372 NGGYLHLD

-387 AVEGAK
+387 TVEGAK
-393 AYDLAHSKHDLILMA
+393 AYDLAHSKHHLILMA
-408 RARILEAYSE
+408 RARILQAYAE

-454 NRRLLAGAHIVCG
+454 NRRLLAGAYIVCG
-467 MVAANDFFREWEE
+467 MVAASEFFREWEE
-480 ARRCEMESAAL
+480 ARRCEMESATL

-504 AVLKSKIMRSI
+504 AILKSKIMRSI

-527 IVGRKTF
+527 VVGRKTF

-545 IPQVWLREGKKVSRV
+545 IPQVWLREGKKVSPRG
-560 AARLS
+560 
-565 ISPKK
+565 SPSLPKRCGASSA
-570 VRRILRSVGLRH
+570 VSACGIALGVS
-582 TI
+582 TYS

>member
-1 VDARPIRTS
+1 MLKT
-10 NILVVQNT
+10 
-18 GNLPFSARPFRMS
+18 PFSARPFWMS
-31 APTMSAMPARAP
+31 APTMSAMRAVSP
-43 RLPAMPITERMLQEL
+43 GLPQASLTVQLLQEL
-58 NDAIEARRVQE
+58 NNAIEERRVEE
-69 GIALLGRLDCR
+69 GFVLLSRVDCKQAA
-80 RITLSALGAVQAP
+80 THSLANVQAP
-93 FLLCLAQSVDL
+93 FLLCLAQWVDL
-104 GYESSQLVDD
+104 GYESPQLIDD

-122 RRAQMPLRDFL
+122 SRAQMPLRDYL

-141 TAMAHE
+141 AAMAHE
-147 DTDRAIDLLA
+147 DTDRAIELLG

-181 AHRKKGEYQK
+181 AHRKRGEYQK

-260 RIVRRTGEY
+260 RIVRRTGAY

-301 YVKRLLALNLRKQLD
+301 YVKRLLALNVRKQLD
-316 TRASRQPAAGA
+316 THAQRSAGGP
-327 RAADGSGGAKRRYM
+327 RTSNGSGSVKRRYM

-387 AVEGAK
+387 AAEGAK

-408 RARILEAYSE
+408 RARILEAYAE

-434 HAHQARRYAEEA
+434 HAHQARRYAEEGVA
-446 VQLALQTQ
+446 LALQTQ

-467 MVAANDFFREWEE
+467 MVAASDFFKEWEE

-504 AVLKSKIMRSI
+504 AILKSRIMRST
-515 GIDETLRAWSQG
+515 GIDDTLRAWSQG
-527 IVGRKTF
+527 IVGQKTF
-534 QQMTE
+534 QQITE
-539 EFAEVV
+539 QFAEVV

-560 AARLS
+560 AERLS

-570 VRRILRSVGLRH
+570 VRRILRSVGLLH
-582 TI
+582 TT